1 MLPTEGV
8 GWKEA
13 IAVVSG
19 RPQRQQRREGPWN
32 ESRVSSSLLLVCYN
46 R

>member
-19 RPQRQQRREGPWN
+19 RPRRQRPREGPWN
-32 ESRVSSSLLLVCYN
+32 KLLAELCLLVPHN